1 VITPEGTSFY
11 EEVRRSYL
19 GLDRLAQAAQE
30 IRELRRVHL
39 RIASLPAL
47 SYGMVPSAIKVFL
60 DRNPTM
66 KITFEAHMSQHVVE
80 SVANQRVDIGIAQ
93 VAPEYPGLRVHS
105 SFRSDCVCVMP
116 IGHPYCDKE
125 AIRIAD
131 LQTQPFVALP
141 PHTMVGRQF
150 DGIAINDQPI
160 VPRMETLGTSAACAM
175 VAEGIGLAI
184 VDPFSASFACG
195 RLVQKPFLP
204 TINFGFRLVYPDN
217 RVLSNAARSILDE
230 LADAFERYPLV
241 RERSRPQPV
250 APGPQAP

>member
-1 VITPEGTSFY
+1 
-11 EEVRRSYL
+11 
-19 GLDRLAQAAQE
+19 
-30 IRELRRVHL
+30 
-39 RIASLPAL
+39 L

-66 KITFEAHMSQHVVE
+66 KITFESHMSHHVIE
-80 SVANQRVDIGIAQ
+80 SVANQRVDLGIAQ
-93 VAPEYPGLRVHS
+93 VAAEYPGLIVYS

-116 IGHPYCDKE
+116 FGHPYCDKE
-125 AIRIAD
+125 VIRTAD
-131 LQTQPFVALP
+131 LRTQPFVALP
-141 PHTMVGRQF
+141 PHTMVGLQF
-150 DGIAINDQPI
+150 EDAFAEGGQPI

-217 RVLSNAARSILDE
+217 RVLSNAARSFLDH

-241 RERSRPQPV
+241 RERTRPRSIV
-250 APGPQAP
+250 RGTQAS